1 MIHNKSIHP
10 IEVKKISVRI
20 WALRDEIE
28 AALERRIKECEAAG
42 VPLYID
48 DIKKFYKL
56 ETAESQNISEITASP
71 DEVKPPNE
79 EAQENTSLKEAEAI
93 VAQQQD
99 QGVDNKPNP
108 ILDRPYVRQAPDSQ
122 KISYGF
128 SFLADIHMDSALVFT
143 KDKFLHGQ
151 SVVVEFLIP
160 ETFMMS
166 AEISYSHN
174 FGRNSRI
181 ISETKPDYR
190 VQCQFKFI
198 ISGERDNLRN
208 FLVSIQPTIPT
219 QKKKVQKQVDLDSL
233 EI

>member
-28 AALERRIKECEAAG
+28 AALERRIKECEAAA
-42 VPLYID
+42 VPLYIE

-56 ETAESQNISEITASP
+56 ETAPIPSEELAP
-71 DEVKPPNE
+71 
-79 EAQENTSLKEAEAI
+79 LKETEENKSLQDAEAI
-93 VAQQQD
+93 VTHQQD
-99 QGVDNKPNP
+99 QGVENKPNP
-108 ILDRPYVRQAPDSQ
+108 ILDRPYRRQAPDSQ

-128 SFLADIHMDSALVFT
+128 SFLADIQMDSALVFT
-143 KDKFLHGQ
+143 KDKFLQGQ

-190 VQCQFKFI
+190 VKCQFKFI
-198 ISGERDNLRN
+198 ITGERDNLRN
-208 FLVSIQPTIPT
+208 FLVSIQPTLPV
-219 QKKKVQKQVDLDSL
+219 QKKKAPKEVDLDSL